1 MKFCVTSMQL
11 LVFWTK
17 FRHSTFPS
25 SQRRGRRDIKNNR
38 SVPICR
44 GRGGQFGTPS
54 KASRTDTITASR
66 YCARASRPSAPL
78 LRLRP
83 IGLALRALLCEE
95 GNMTHSSSVQTA
107 TSSTFGCGSAAL
119 CLFVANHQRKAWPG
133 RAPVGCPS
141 LKTSVPL
148 TNTYFSPLEGAGELN
163 TMISAGIPRLK
174 APRSFRLKRAAG
186 KPASF

>member
-1 MKFCVTSMQL
+1 MQL

-17 FRHSTFPS
+17 FSAQHISLLAEEGCPRHQKPKDPFRFVVDGVVS
-25 SQRRGRRDIKNNR
+25 SARLRR
-38 SVPICR
+38 PAEL
-44 GRGGQFGTPS
+44 T
-54 KASRTDTITASR
+54 TITASR

-148 TNTYFSPLEGAGELN
+148 TKTYFSPLEGAGELN